1 MKAFTYSSS
10 SETEAFAFNLLD
22 KTLSN
27 SSCSYKNNESQAV
40 NKTERKGKAEQRT
53 GTEISPLL
61 TFRGRRSIA
70 NCLSKS

>member
-27 SSCSYKNNESQAV
+27 SSSYKNNESQAV